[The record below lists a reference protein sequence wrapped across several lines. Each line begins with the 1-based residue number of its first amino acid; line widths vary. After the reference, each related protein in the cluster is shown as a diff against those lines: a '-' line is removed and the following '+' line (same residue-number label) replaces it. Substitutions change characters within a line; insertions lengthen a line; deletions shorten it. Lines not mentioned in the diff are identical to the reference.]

1 MNLLTIRVARP
12 VTELARS
19 CEMYCHG
26 LGLKQIGAFEDH
38 AGFSGVMLG
47 NSGMPWH
54 LEFTL
59 CHVHPVNPRPSEEDL
74 LVIYLPGHN
83 EWQQT
88 CQKMI
93 TSGFTRV
100 TSFNPF
106 WEQQGQTFQ
115 DHDGYRTVI
124 QCQKWPQS

>member
-1 MNLLTIRVARP
+1 MNAPIMRVARP

-19 CEMYCHG
+19 REMYCRG
-26 LGLKQIGAFEDH
+26 LDLTEIGSFEDH

-47 NSGMPWH
+47 KPGVPWH

-59 CHVHPVNPRPSEEDL
+59 CSAHPVEPRPSEEDL
-74 LVIYLPGHN
+74 LVFYLPEKS
-83 EWQQT
+83 EWQRI
-88 CQKMI
+88 CQSMI
-93 TSGFTRV
+93 AAGFTRV
-100 TSFNPF
+100 TSFNPY

-124 QCQKWPQS
+124 QCQQWP